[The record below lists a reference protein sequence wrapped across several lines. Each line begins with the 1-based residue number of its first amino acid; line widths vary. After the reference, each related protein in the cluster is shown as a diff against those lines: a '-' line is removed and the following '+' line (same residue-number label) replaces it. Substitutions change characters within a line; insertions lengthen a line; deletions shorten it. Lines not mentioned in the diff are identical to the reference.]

1 MYGFDS
7 QWVKINKKWHYR
19 LALFDLINNRPLAEA
34 IEDKEDY
41 DTIKNFIKKSI
52 SPNDRT
58 AIVTD
63 NGQEYEKIMNELNFN
78 HQLCTFHLEK
88 HLRKL
93 VNTEANKIAKKYR
106 AQLKKE
112 NPNLSK
118 TKLNEMRDEK
128 KKEFKEEMGEFIELF
143 MAFKEQQTWN
153 KAKNYIEMI
162 KRELINFPEFLQEY
176 YNEKFHAQL

>member
-1 MYGFDS
+1 
-7 QWVKINKKWHYR
+7 
-19 LALFDLINNRPLAEA
+19 
-34 IEDKEDY
+34 
-41 DTIKNFIKKSI
+41 
-52 SPNDRT
+52 
-58 AIVTD
+58 
-63 NGQEYEKIMNELNFN
+63 MNELNFN

-88 HLRKL
+88 HLWKL

-176 YNEKFHAQL
+176 L